1 MSSIVETVAKI
12 NEYIASQFHLEMCFY
27 EYKKY
32 SLMVVASEDIIY
44 YHTLE
49 ISFDDVD
56 IISGKVDWQM
66 NTKEVSFGILSD
78 EELFQFNVTRHVVKG
93 YSVFYFK
100 DEDGLYT
107 YVVAKGVS
115 MRLNTVKY

>member
-1 MSSIVETVAKI
+1 MSSNIEAVAKI

-32 SLMVVASEDIIY
+32 LLLVVGSEDLIY
-44 YHTLE
+44 YHTIE
-49 ISFDDVD
+49 VSFSNVD
-56 IISGKVDWQM
+56 IVIGKVDWQV
-66 NTKEVSFGILSD
+66 NTKQVSFGILCD
-78 EELFQFNVTRHVVKG
+78 ENLHDFSIKYHVVKG

-107 YVVAKGVS
+107 YIVAKCVS
-115 MRLNTVKY
+115 VELNTVKY